1 MSLVKYACQ
10 GSTWGIDNGAKIMPH
25 YLCMKKKSLRRV
37 THHRAAVRHSRPTEN
52 YLVVVRSWML
62 VVAFA
67 LMLGVGAVVG
77 TFMKGQLDQSTPT
90 VAGAS
95 TSR

>member
-1 MSLVKYACQ
+1 
-10 GSTWGIDNGAKIMPH
+10 
-25 YLCMKKKSLRRV
+25 MKKKLARASAHRSV
-37 THHRAAVRHSRPTEN
+37 HHASTHRTSKADGN
-52 YLVVVRSWML
+52 YLVVVRGWMF

-67 LMLGVGAVVG
+67 LMLGVGAIVG
-77 TFMKGQLDQSTPT
+77 NFIASELNASTPQ

>member
-1 MSLVKYACQ
+1 MA
-10 GSTWGIDNGAKIMPH
+10 
-25 YLCMKKKSLRRV
+25 KKKARRV
-37 THHRAAVRHSRPTEN
+37 TRHTHARAVKAKPNSD
-52 YLVVVRSWML
+52 YLVVVRGWMF

-77 TFMKGQLDQSTPT
+77 TYFNRLINESVPS

-95 TSR
+95 VEAR